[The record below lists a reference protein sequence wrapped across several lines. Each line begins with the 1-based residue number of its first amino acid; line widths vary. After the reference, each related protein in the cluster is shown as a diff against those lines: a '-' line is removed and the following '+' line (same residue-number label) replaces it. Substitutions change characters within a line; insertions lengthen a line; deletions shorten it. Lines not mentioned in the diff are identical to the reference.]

1 VASVPVVGLC
11 FGLRRQAA
19 EEQAFYPGGAL
30 VAQPQLQRRLVSI
43 LASLVLLLSCAGMT
57 HASDADNPLAPAD
70 TSSPRATLGDFLATM
85 NRGHALL
92 MEIVKSYMSSSR
104 LYLSEQERVEVDRIL
119 GKLEIAKRT
128 MNLSELPAALAET
141 LSVYRVLQLKEVL
154 DRLELPPLA
163 SVPDAAAMESR
174 QFKRWTLPGTEI
186 TIARVEE
193 GPRAGEYLFSPETV
207 QRLPEFYD
215 RIKHLP
221 YRPGASESWYQIYR
235 YGGAGMRRIIPYK
248 WMLALPDWAKV
259 IVLDQPVWRWI
270 GTAIVLFLATL
281 LFLLARRAAADWARR
296 GSGSELRLYWSR
308 LFRALFLLVLIPV
321 LIHVLSDNLRLSGNV
336 LKVATLSLWALFT
349 LTLTW
354 TVWLVS
360 HVLAESVVSSQQMLA
375 GSIDSQLVR
384 LVLRLLATIL
394 SITILVVGAQQLG
407 IPAYSVIAGL
417 GVGGIA
423 VALAAKDSL
432 ANLLGS
438 LLIMFEKPFR
448 VGHWIKVDKIEG
460 FVESIGFRS
469 TRIRTF
475 YNSLVSIPSNQLVN
489 STVDNM
495 AMRKLRAVRTVLHL
509 SYATPAE
516 KVERFVEAIRQ
527 LIEDNPHTYKKWYRI
542 RFDDFGEYGLHV
554 LVNFL
559 LDVPDNQIEQAERQ
573 HLMLELLKLAES
585 MDIEFAIPPRLPPLE
600 GPAPP
605 ASSAKA

>member
-1 VASVPVVGLC
+1 M
-11 FGLRRQAA
+11 
-19 EEQAFYPGGAL
+19 
-30 VAQPQLQRRLVSI
+30 AQPQLQRRLVSI

-57 HASDADNPLAPAD
+57 HAADADNPLAPAD

-193 GPRAGEYLFSPETV
+193 GPRAGEDLFSPETV

>member
-1 VASVPVVGLC
+1 M
-11 FGLRRQAA
+11 
-19 EEQAFYPGGAL
+19 
-30 VAQPQLQRRLVSI
+30 AQPQLQRRLVSI

-57 HASDADNPLAPAD
+57 HAADADNPLAPAD

>member
-1 VASVPVVGLC
+1 M
-11 FGLRRQAA
+11 
-19 EEQAFYPGGAL
+19 
-30 VAQPQLQRRLVSI
+30 AQPQLQRRLVTI
-43 LASLVLLLSCAGMT
+43 LASLVLLLSCAGMS
-57 HASDADNPLAPAD
+57 HAADTDNPLAPAD
-70 TSSPRATLGDFLATM
+70 TSSPRATLGDFLGTM

-104 LYLSEQERVEVDRIL
+104 LYLSAEERMEVDRIH

-128 MNLSELPAALAET
+128 LDLSELPAALAGT

-154 DRLELPPLA
+154 DRLELPPLE
-163 SVPDAAAMESR
+163 SVPDAAEMEAR

-193 GPRAGEYLFSPETV
+193 GPRAGEYLFSKETV
-207 QRLPEFYD
+207 QRLPEFYN

-221 YRPGASESWYQIYR
+221 YQPGASETWYENYR

-248 WMLALPDWAKV
+248 WMLGLPGWAKV

-270 GTAIVLFLATL
+270 GTAIVLLLATL
-281 LFLLARRAAADWARR
+281 LFLLVRRAAASWARR
-296 GSGSELRLYWSR
+296 GDGSEFRVHWSR

-321 LIHVLSDNLRLSGNV
+321 LVHVLSDNLRLSGNV
-336 LKVATLSLWALFT
+336 LRVATLSLWALFT

-448 VGHWIKVDKIEG
+448 VGHWIKVDNIEG

-475 YNSLVSIPSNQLVN
+475 YNSLVSIPSNNLVN

-509 SYATPAE
+509 SYTTPAE

-559 LDVPDNQIEQAERQ
+559 LDVPDNQTEQAERQ
-573 HLMLELLKLAES
+573 RLLLECLKLAEA
-585 MDIEFAIPPRLPPLE
+585 MDIQFAIPPRLPPL
-600 GPAPP
+600 GNPAVEDMR
-605 ASSAKA
+605 S

>member
-1 VASVPVVGLC
+1 M
-11 FGLRRQAA
+11 
-19 EEQAFYPGGAL
+19 
-30 VAQPQLQRRLVSI
+30 AQPQLQRRLVSI

-57 HASDADNPLAPAD
+57 HAADTDNPLAPAD
-70 TSSPRATLGDFLATM
+70 TSSPRATLGDFLGTM

-92 MEIVKSYMSSSR
+92 MEIVKSYMGSSR
-104 LYLSEQERVEVDRIL
+104 LYLSAEERMEVDRIH
-119 GKLEIAKRT
+119 GKLEVAKRT
-128 MNLSELPAALAET
+128 LNLSELPAALAKT

-154 DRLELPPLA
+154 DRLELPPLE
-163 SVPDAAAMESR
+163 SVPDAAAMEAR

-207 QRLPEFYD
+207 KRLPEFYD

-221 YRPGASESWYQIYR
+221 YQPGASKSWYENYR

-248 WMLALPDWAKV
+248 WMQALPDWAKV

-270 GTAIVLFLATL
+270 GTAIVLLLATL
-281 LFLLARRAAADWARR
+281 LYLLVRRAAAAWARR
-296 GSGSELRLYWSR
+296 GDGSELRVHWSR

-321 LIHVLSDNLRLSGNV
+321 LVHVLSDNLRLSGNV
-336 LKVATLSLWALFT
+336 LQVATLSLWAIFT

-354 TVWLVS
+354 AVWLVS

-448 VGHWIKVDKIEG
+448 VGHWIKVDNIEG

-475 YNSLVSIPSNQLVN
+475 YNSLVSIPSNHLVN

-509 SYATPAE
+509 SYTTPAE

-559 LDVPDNQIEQAERQ
+559 LDVPDTEIEQVERQ
-573 HLMLELLKLAES
+573 HLMLELLKLAEG
-585 MDIEFAIPPRLPPLE
+585 MDIEFAIPPRLPPLDS
-600 GPAPP
+600 PAPP
-605 ASSAKA
+605 ASSTKA